1 MKFAIV
7 EITDGSETIIGNC
20 SSEDELISIL
30 SNEYE
35 YVLTTAG
42 RPNGKYIIKTNNKY
56 ELVDKTTETATSLL
70 FGSSTIEIN
79 NTIKS
84 WKLIRI
90 KEKMPN
96 TNEINNFEFSSVF
109 KNFSASLIIGNC
121 GVGKTSMIK
130 KMLNLMDESFL
141 NNSMIINSN
150 EYKNEYPNMTSIEE
164 WNDSDIDDY
173 FVNVGNNPGVIIIED
188 TPKYGNKLNK
198 YTLESMIYN
207 FRYYN
212 KHLIFVCQ
220 HPKILPPPL
229 RKQFTNIF
237 IFKYNAKY
245 TTEFIYKNFCDMFNS
260 YEQFISVFD
269 ELTNDYNCIV
279 VNNVS
284 KKIFKCIN
292 SV

>member
-7 EITDGSETIIGNC
+7 EITDACETIIGNC

-35 YVLTTAG
+35 YVLTTVG

-96 TNEINNFEFSSVF
+96 TNEINNFDFSLMF
-109 KNFSASLIIGNC
+109 KNLSASLIIGNR

-130 KMLNLMDESFL
+130 KVLNLMDESFL
-141 NNSMIINSN
+141 NNSMVIGSN
-150 EYKNEYPNMTSIEE
+150 EYKNEYPNMTSIED

-173 FVNVGNNPGVIIIED
+173 FVNVGNNQGVIIIED
-188 TPKYGNKLNK
+188 THKYGNKLNK

-212 KHLIFVCQ
+212 KHLIFVCH
-220 HPKILPPPL
+220 HPKILPHPL
-229 RKQFTNIF
+229 RIQFTNIF
-237 IFKYNAKY
+237 IFRYNAKY
-245 TTEFIYKNFCDMFNS
+245 TTEFIYKNFCDMFDS
-260 YEQFISVFD
+260 YEQFVSVFD
-269 ELTNDYNCIV
+269 ELTNEHNCIA